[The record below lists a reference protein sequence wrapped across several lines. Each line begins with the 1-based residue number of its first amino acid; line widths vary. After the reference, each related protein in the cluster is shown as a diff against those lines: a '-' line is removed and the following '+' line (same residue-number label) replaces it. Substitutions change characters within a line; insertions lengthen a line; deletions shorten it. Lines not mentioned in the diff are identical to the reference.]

1 MALVARFG
9 QRCKTALEPRQ
20 TIGNQA
26 LMSTIISKNP
36 LVLKFADGTAND
48 ELLQY
53 LTQKKLAFTD
63 EEYLESLVFVQPHA
77 GFREQALSMLGKI
90 PLSVKENYV
99 QKKEAHPQVAEFV
112 LREALQADQCST
124 LALIIQ
130 NQHFPNEFLM
140 RIASQGKEASLE
152 ILLENQVRMIAYPEI
167 MEKIELNP
175 ECGPFIQGKIKE
187 LRDFYFRSQ
196 EIDAIP
202 EKEVLNDL
210 AKITGQV
217 QGQDS
222 ELNQVAIQEK
232 TMTAL
237 QRINRMS
244 ISQRIRLALTG
255 DKTERL
261 ILIKDSNRM
270 VQLAVIES
278 PKMADDEVLI
288 HTRNLSLSGELIGK
302 IANNREW
309 TKNYTIV
316 LALVQNPKTP
326 IHRAVSFIKQLH
338 SRDLKLLIQDR
349 NINPV
354 IRNLAIN
361 LQKEKER
368 VKG

>member
-1 MALVARFG
+1 MR
-9 QRCKTALEPRQ
+9 P
-20 TIGNQA
+20 
-26 LMSTIISKNP
+26 IISKNP

-63 EEYLESLVFVQPHA
+63 EEYLESLVFVLPRPAFHD
-77 GFREQALSMLGKI
+77 QAVSMLGAI
-90 PLSVKENYV
+90 PVSVRENYV
-99 QKKEAHPQVAEFV
+99 QKKEAHPQVAEFI
-112 LREALQADQCST
+112 LQEALLADHSST

-130 NQHFPNEFLM
+130 NQSLPTEFML
-140 RIASQGKEASLE
+140 RIAIHGKAAALE
-152 ILLENQVRMIAYPEI
+152 LLLENQVRMIAYPEI

-175 ECGPFIQGKIKE
+175 ECGPFIQGKITE
-187 LRDFYFRSQ
+187 LRDFYFRPQ
-196 EIDAIP
+196 TVEAIP
-202 EKEVLNDL
+202 EKEVLDDL
-210 AKITGQV
+210 AKMAGQEME
-217 QGQDS
+217 QDK
-222 ELNQVAIQEK
+222 ELGMAAIQHR

-237 QRINRMS
+237 QRINRMT
-244 ISQRIRLALTG
+244 IAQRIQLALTG

-288 HTRNLSLSGELIGK
+288 HTRNLSLSGELIAK

-309 TKNYTIV
+309 TKNYTII

-326 IHRAVSFIKQLH
+326 IHRAISFIKQLH
-338 SRDLKLLIQDR
+338 SRDLKALIQDR
-349 NINPV
+349 NVNPV
-354 IRNLAIN
+354 IRNLAGN